1 MSTLIS
7 WYGYSNHP
15 SKADNPLSER
25 SEYETV
31 SEAPSALSYDPSH
44 EVFPRKSLK
53 QTLNDPIVKIL
64 VEESNLTP
72 IQFQTF
78 LIYQIIKRNKDEGR
92 DLEWVPNIR
101 VDKAEISRGSFKR
114 TLDQAVKNIIRSIY
128 TVFLLGYVG
137 IFDSP
142 TLEPFIEVS
151 GEIRSYLE
159 RLRSAD
165 RQLNSESTQTI
176 MILCE
181 ELRKVIENL
190 ARVKKFGRL

>member
-1 MSTLIS
+1 
-7 WYGYSNHP
+7 
-15 SKADNPLSER
+15 
-25 SEYETV
+25 
-31 SEAPSALSYDPSH
+31 
-44 EVFPRKSLK
+44 
-53 QTLNDPIVKIL
+53 VKIL

>member
-1 MSTLIS
+1 M
-7 WYGYSNHP
+7 
-15 SKADNPLSER
+15 
-25 SEYETV
+25 
-31 SEAPSALSYDPSH
+31 SYDPSH